1 MGCPPHLLS
10 DHMQRESMGGSQGFV
25 LQEYYGCMWGK
36 GVWKWVKAKTS
47 SETNNN
53 ASEGVDEN
61 VWKVQAVTKQNSAL
75 EKNWAK
81 RRKEVSLPSNS
92 LFVCSSL

>member
-1 MGCPPHLLS
+1 MEVS
-10 DHMQRESMGGSQGFV
+10 
-25 LQEYYGCMWGK
+25 
-36 GVWKWVKAKTS
+36 
-47 SETNNN
+47 NN

-61 VWKVQAVTKQNSAL
+61 VWKVHAVTKQSAL
-75 EKNWAK
+75 EKNRAK